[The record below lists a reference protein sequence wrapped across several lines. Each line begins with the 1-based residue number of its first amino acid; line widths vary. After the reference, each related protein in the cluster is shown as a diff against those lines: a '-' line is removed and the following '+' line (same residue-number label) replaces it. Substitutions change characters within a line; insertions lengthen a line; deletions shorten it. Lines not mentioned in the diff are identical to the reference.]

1 MREFR
6 ELLEKDVAERIRK
19 AKARNAE
26 KLQEHEDK
34 LQSKV
39 DKERESL
46 DGHYKGLRDQ
56 YEKAER
62 QRQEVELARFRR
74 EQQKQLDNK
83 RGDIEKLRQEKA
95 RIKAEFD
102 ESVRRLMRD
111 ATQKLEADKR
121 ELDQDFEE

>member
-34 LQSKV
+34 LQAKV

-46 DGHYKGLRDQ
+46 EDHYKNLRDQ
-56 YEKAER
+56 YEKSER
-62 QRQEVELARFRR
+62 QRQEVELGGVGLVDWSVEMELRGFA
-74 EQQKQLDNK
+74 KLD
-83 RGDIEKLRQEKA
+83 A
-95 RIKAEFD
+95 
-102 ESVRRLMRD
+102 
-111 ATQKLEADKR
+111 
-121 ELDQDFEE
+121 